1 MRSRRRAHLGGR
13 SFDGTTQA
21 ILARRQLE
29 QGDSLSHRTFRLL
42 QVTQLRS
49 LGVGAVAGA
58 DEGELAFFSDTAAEA
73 AVLALPGGIDPE
85 IVTGGTADMLD

>member
-1 MRSRRRAHLGGR
+1 
-13 SFDGTTQA
+13 
-21 ILARRQLE
+21 
-29 QGDSLSHRTFRLL
+29 
-42 QVTQLRS
+42 
-49 LGVGAVAGA
+49 VGAVAGA